1 MATIAIG
8 IGKSPSG
15 QYTCEVPVD
24 ALSES
29 GVPPEQGDKVSYSVE
44 GTVQSISGPTAT
56 VSIDSVNGEPVGEE
70 ASETPEEEQGEE
82 GQQGAPGG
90 AGGGQTPVAASG
102 PGAMGGGLGGG
113 APGISSNL
121 LRPRMTRRAPALGT
135 LPGETLAGMGA
146 RLRKG
151 AKGRPM
157 PF

>member
-8 IGKSPSG
+8 IAPKAGG
-15 QYTCEVPVD
+15 NYEATVPVN
-24 ALSES
+24 ALAES
-29 GVPPEQGDKVSYSVE
+29 GVPPEEGDKVSFSVDA
-44 GTVQSISGPTAT
+44 TVQSVSGSNAT
-56 VSIDSVNGEPVGEE
+56 LSIDSINGEPVGEE

-82 GQQGAPGG
+82 GQQGAPPG

-102 PGAMGGGLGGG
+102 PVGALGGGLGGG
-113 APGISSNL
+113 APGVSSNL
-121 LRPRMTRRAPALGT
+121 LRPRMTRRTPLGT

>member
-8 IGKSPSG
+8 IGRNPSG
-15 QYTCEVPVD
+15 QYTCEVPVNSL
-24 ALSES
+24 AES
-29 GVPPEQGDKVSYSVE
+29 GVPPEQGDKVQYSVE
-44 GTVQSISGPTAT
+44 GTVQNISGPTAT
-56 VSIDSVNGEPVGEE
+56 ISIDSINGEPVGEE

-82 GQQGAPGG
+82 GQQGAPSG

-102 PGAMGGGLGGG
+102 PGALGGGLGTGV
-113 APGISSNL
+113 SSNL
-121 LRPRMTRRAPALGT
+121 LRPRMTRRTPALGT

-151 AKGRPM
+151 AKGKPM